1 MKYSN
6 ILRETVK
13 RASQHPNETEM
24 VCSGGDTV

>member
-13 RASQHPNETEM
+13 RVAQHPNETIRN
-24 VCSGGDTV
+24 GGETV